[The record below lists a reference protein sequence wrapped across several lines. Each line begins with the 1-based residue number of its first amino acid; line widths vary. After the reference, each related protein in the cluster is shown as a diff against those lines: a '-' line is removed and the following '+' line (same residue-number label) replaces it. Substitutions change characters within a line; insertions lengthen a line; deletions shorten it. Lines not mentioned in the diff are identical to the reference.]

1 MTAFNVLLIVLILL
15 IIIVVVSQSHD
26 CLKTI
31 IRLDDAATKERE
43 RLLDRIQAPT
53 LREYKAVV
61 EPPKPRERKD
71 PSEVITPL

>member
-1 MTAFNVLLIVLILL
+1 MTAFNVLLIVLIVL
-15 IIIVVVSQSHD
+15 INIVMVIQSHD

-31 IRLDDAATKERE
+31 IRLDEAEMKERE

-61 EPPKPRERKD
+61 EPPKPRERKE